1 MKITPINTITTQTA
15 KTSFKS
21 KTILK
26 PKTVGRMLETTM
38 AATAVYGIA
47 QINKKEEKSPFIETK
62 NGENIVSIKLNSK
75 GKEEYRTIIKPSKIA
90 GEYDITQTFPNGKKK
105 ILSSAKQN
113 KSGVFDIQKDFVSPN
128 GLRTLYKKIGTD
140 DDYQMS
146 YIIKDNNG
154 QVKLNFT
161 RSFKKLDN
169 DTTESI
175 VNGKKHINTFG
186 ILGVESVNQDN
197 PEDNNFM
204 IVNWRFE
211 DNMKNL
217 SAEIFYCLRNN
228 NIRILQD
235 DYKNENNACV
245 NGHLLRLSTKLR
257 NDYFVFAHEIGHV
270 KSYELGNLANDRD
283 LQDIFEQEKRE
294 ALKNMGKILQ
304 KEAEYFLSNSFG
316 LEEVIAETYAI
327 LSGLDHN
334 NVESKIGMRTNIL
347 MQYFP
352 KTITYIAN
360 RFYKE

>member
-75 GKEEYRTIIKPSKIA
+75 GKEEYRTVIKPSKII
-90 GEYDITQTFPNGKKK
+90 GEYDITKIFPNGETK
-105 ILSSAKQN
+105 ILASAN
-113 KSGVFDIQKDFVSPN
+113 KNESDVFDIQKDFESPS
-128 GLRTLYKKIGTD
+128 GLRTQYKRSGTD

-146 YIIKDNNG
+146 YIIKDKNG
-154 QVKLNFT
+154 KVKLDFQ
-161 RSFKKLDN
+161 RSFKKIDN
-169 DTTESI
+169 DTTESV
-175 VNGKKHINTFG
+175 VNGKKHVNAFG
-186 ILGVESVNQDN
+186 ILGVESINQDN
-197 PEDNNFM
+197 PIDKNF
-204 IVNWRFE
+204 IIINWKFE
-211 DNMKNL
+211 DNLKKFP
-217 SAEIFYCLRNN
+217 AEIFYCIKNN
-228 NIRILQD
+228 NIRILQED
-235 DYKNENNACV
+235 FENEKNAHVSGN
-245 NGHLLRLSTKLR
+245 LLVLSTELR
-257 NDYFVFAHEIGHV
+257 NNYFVFGHEVGHI
-270 KSYELGNLANDRD
+270 KSYELGNLSKIEE
-283 LQDIFEQEKRE
+283 LQNIFIQEKE
-294 ALKNMGKILQ
+294 LALKNIGEVLKNEAGYFILN
-304 KEAEYFLSNSFG
+304 FRG
-316 LEEVIAETYAI
+316 LDEVIAETYAI

-334 NVESKIGMRTNIL
+334 GIDCKLGMRTNLL